1 MKKLTVMLLI
11 AAMVLGVSACGNSA
25 NKGNTATES
34 QMSTQE
40 AEDLDAKINEL
51 TQKENSILE
60 NHKALWEKVFNSID
74 KSTVEDATATNY
86 GDFLA
91 NSLDK
96 IKDKFTDDEL
106 KSLKEDV
113 EEIKKLE
120 DELQPLLEKQSAN
133 ASNKDS
139 GKEGASVFPEFKAKD
154 LDGNDVDSSI
164 ISKNAVTVLN
174 FWFNGCSP
182 CVQELPE
189 LNKLNE
195 ELKEKGGQVI
205 GINTDSLDGNE
216 DGIAEAKSILEKQGA
231 KYTNLSL
238 DSNSEAG
245 KYATSIMAFPTTIV
259 LDRNGNIIGEPIM
272 GGINTGLNNALT
284 GMGNSSKVILG
295 LVLGGM
301 MAIDMGGPFNKAAYV
316 FGTASLAYQTDAGY
330 MIMAAV
336 MVGGMVPPIAIA
348 IASWVFKN
356 KFTDNDRKTAPVNA
370 IMGLC
375 FISEAAIPF
384 AAGDPLHVIPP
395 CVIGSAVAGA
405 LSMAFKCTLMAPHG
419 GIFVFPVVGNALM
432 YIIALAIGS
441 IVGAVMLGLL
451 RKPVESK

>member
-40 AEDLDAKINEL
+40 AEDLNAQIDEL
-51 TQKENSILE
+51 TQKENNIIAGH
-60 NHKALWEKVFNSID
+60 NDLWNKVFNNID
-74 KSTVEDATATNY
+74 KSSVQDETTSNY

-91 NSLDK
+91 SALDA
-96 IKDKFTDDEL
+96 IKDQFTDEEL
-106 KSLKEDV
+106 KSLNDDIDA
-113 EEIKKLE
+113 IKKIE
-120 DELQPLLEKQSAN
+120 EQLQPLLEKQSAN
-133 ASNKDS
+133 ASNEDS
-139 GKEGASVFPEFKAKD
+139 GKEGASVFPEFQAKD

-272 GGINTGLNNALT
+272 GGI
-284 GMGNSSKVILG
+284 
-295 LVLGGM
+295 
-301 MAIDMGGPFNKAAYV
+301 
-316 FGTASLAYQTDAGY
+316 
-330 MIMAAV
+330 
-336 MVGGMVPPIAIA
+336 
-348 IASWVFKN
+348 
-356 KFTDNDRKTAPVNA
+356 DNDEVYKQLMKT
-370 IMGLC
+370 ID
-375 FISEAAIPF
+375 E
-384 AAGDPLHVIPP
+384 
-395 CVIGSAVAGA
+395 
-405 LSMAFKCTLMAPHG
+405 
-419 GIFVFPVVGNALM
+419 
-432 YIIALAIGS
+432 IIA
-441 IVGAVMLGLL
+441 
-451 RKPVESK
+451 KDQK

>member
-25 NKGNTATES
+25 NKENTATES

-74 KSTVEDATATNY
+74 KSTVKDATATNY

-139 GKEGASVFPEFKAKD
+139 GKE
-154 LDGNDVDSSI
+154 GNDVDSSI

-272 GGINTGLNNALT
+272 GGI
-284 GMGNSSKVILG
+284 
-295 LVLGGM
+295 
-301 MAIDMGGPFNKAAYV
+301 
-316 FGTASLAYQTDAGY
+316 
-330 MIMAAV
+330 
-336 MVGGMVPPIAIA
+336 
-348 IASWVFKN
+348 
-356 KFTDNDRKTAPVNA
+356 DNDEAYKQLMKT
-370 IMGLC
+370 IDQIL
-375 FISEAAIPF
+375 AA
-384 AAGDPLHVIPP
+384 D
-395 CVIGSAVAGA
+395 
-405 LSMAFKCTLMAPHG
+405 K
-419 GIFVFPVVGNALM
+419 N
-432 YIIALAIGS
+432 
-441 IVGAVMLGLL
+441 
-451 RKPVESK
+451 

>member
-25 NKGNTATES
+25 NKENTATES

-74 KSTVEDATATNY
+74 KSTVKDATATNY

-195 ELKEKGGQVI
+195 ELKEKGGQGVYC
-205 GINTDSLDGNE
+205 GRVVSHPC
-216 DGIAEAKSILEKQGA
+216 A
-231 KYTNLSL
+231 
-238 DSNSEAG
+238 AG
-245 KYATSIMAFPTTIV
+245 HQWRQSHRPPCA
-259 LDRNGNIIGEPIM
+259 
-272 GGINTGLNNALT
+272 
-284 GMGNSSKVILG
+284 
-295 LVLGGM
+295 
-301 MAIDMGGPFNKAAYV
+301 AAYEKH
-316 FGTASLAYQTDAGY
+316 GECRPCRTPCRGAEYPAADCCTAA
-330 MIMAAV
+330 
-336 MVGGMVPPIAIA
+336 
-348 IASWVFKN
+348 
-356 KFTDNDRKTAPVNA
+356 
-370 IMGLC
+370 LC
-375 FISEAAIPF
+375 R
-384 AAGDPLHVIPP
+384 G
-395 CVIGSAVAGA
+395 
-405 LSMAFKCTLMAPHG
+405 
-419 GIFVFPVVGNALM
+419 
-432 YIIALAIGS
+432 
-441 IVGAVMLGLL
+441 
-451 RKPVESK
+451 

>member
-25 NKGNTATES
+25 NKENTATES

-74 KSTVEDATATNY
+74 KSTVKDATATNY

-139 GKEGASVFPEFKAKD
+139 GKEGASVFPEFHAKD

-245 KYATSIMAFPTTIV
+245 KYATGIMAFPTTIV
-259 LDRNGNIIGEPIM
+259 LDRHGNINGEPIM
-272 GGINTGLNNALT
+272 GGI
-284 GMGNSSKVILG
+284 
-295 LVLGGM
+295 
-301 MAIDMGGPFNKAAYV
+301 
-316 FGTASLAYQTDAGY
+316 
-330 MIMAAV
+330 
-336 MVGGMVPPIAIA
+336 
-348 IASWVFKN
+348 
-356 KFTDNDRKTAPVNA
+356 DNDEAYKQLMKT
-370 IMGLC
+370 IDQIL
-375 FISEAAIPF
+375 AA
-384 AAGDPLHVIPP
+384 D
-395 CVIGSAVAGA
+395 
-405 LSMAFKCTLMAPHG
+405 K
-419 GIFVFPVVGNALM
+419 N
-432 YIIALAIGS
+432 
-441 IVGAVMLGLL
+441 
-451 RKPVESK
+451 

>member
-25 NKGNTATES
+25 NKENTATES

-74 KSTVEDATATNY
+74 KSTVKDATATNY

-195 ELKEKGGQVI
+195 ELKEKGLFEKTIIVVLSDHGDYCGEYGLIRKGVGLSESLTRIPMVWAGYQIKKQPKAIDAHVSLADLFPTFCTAI
-205 GINTDSLDGNE
+205 GDSIPVGVQGRSLWPMLTGKEYPKEEFSSVVVQLGFGGEDVPLDDSLTFEQEGALGPNKVAHFDELNTWTQSGTSRMVRMGDWKLIMNSYGKGELYNLKKDPYEINNLFGNPKLI
-216 DGIAEAKSILEKQGA
+216 DKQ
-231 KYTNLSL
+231 
-238 DSNSEAG
+238 SELLTKLLAWELRLQDPLPLPRHRYHF
-245 KYATSIMAFPTTIV
+245 K
-259 LDRNGNIIGEPIM
+259 RNPYN
-272 GGINTGLNNALT
+272 
-284 GMGNSSKVILG
+284 
-295 LVLGGM
+295 
-301 MAIDMGGPFNKAAYV
+301 YH
-316 FGTASLAYQTDAGY
+316 
-330 MIMAAV
+330 
-336 MVGGMVPPIAIA
+336 
-348 IASWVFKN
+348 
-356 KFTDNDRKTAPVNA
+356 FTD
-370 IMGLC
+370 
-375 FISEAAIPF
+375 
-384 AAGDPLHVIPP
+384 
-395 CVIGSAVAGA
+395 
-405 LSMAFKCTLMAPHG
+405 
-419 GIFVFPVVGNALM
+419 
-432 YIIALAIGS
+432 
-441 IVGAVMLGLL
+441 
-451 RKPVESK
+451 

>member
-25 NKGNTATES
+25 NKENTATES

-74 KSTVEDATATNY
+74 KSTVEDATTTNY

-91 NSLDK
+91 NALDK

-139 GKEGASVFPEFKAKD
+139 GKEGASVFPEFHAKD
-154 LDGNDVDSSI
+154 LDG
-164 ISKNAVTVLN
+164 NAVTVLN

-245 KYATSIMAFPTTIV
+245 KYATGIMAFPTTIV

-272 GGINTGLNNALT
+272 GGI
-284 GMGNSSKVILG
+284 
-295 LVLGGM
+295 
-301 MAIDMGGPFNKAAYV
+301 
-316 FGTASLAYQTDAGY
+316 
-330 MIMAAV
+330 
-336 MVGGMVPPIAIA
+336 
-348 IASWVFKN
+348 
-356 KFTDNDRKTAPVNA
+356 DNDEAYKQLMKT
-370 IMGLC
+370 IDQIL
-375 FISEAAIPF
+375 AA
-384 AAGDPLHVIPP
+384 D
-395 CVIGSAVAGA
+395 
-405 LSMAFKCTLMAPHG
+405 K
-419 GIFVFPVVGNALM
+419 N
-432 YIIALAIGS
+432 
-441 IVGAVMLGLL
+441 
-451 RKPVESK
+451 

>member
-25 NKGNTATES
+25 NKENTATES

-164 ISKNAVTVLN
+164 ISK
-174 FWFNGCSP
+174 
-182 CVQELPE
+182 
-189 LNKLNE
+189 
-195 ELKEKGGQVI
+195 
-205 GINTDSLDGNE
+205 
-216 DGIAEAKSILEKQGA
+216 
-231 KYTNLSL
+231 YTNLSL

-272 GGINTGLNNALT
+272 GGI
-284 GMGNSSKVILG
+284 
-295 LVLGGM
+295 
-301 MAIDMGGPFNKAAYV
+301 
-316 FGTASLAYQTDAGY
+316 
-330 MIMAAV
+330 
-336 MVGGMVPPIAIA
+336 
-348 IASWVFKN
+348 
-356 KFTDNDRKTAPVNA
+356 DNDEAYKQLMKT
-370 IMGLC
+370 IDQIL
-375 FISEAAIPF
+375 AA
-384 AAGDPLHVIPP
+384 D
-395 CVIGSAVAGA
+395 
-405 LSMAFKCTLMAPHG
+405 K
-419 GIFVFPVVGNALM
+419 N
-432 YIIALAIGS
+432 
-441 IVGAVMLGLL
+441 
-451 RKPVESK
+451 

>member
-74 KSTVEDATATNY
+74 KSTV

-205 GINTDSLDGNE
+205 GINIDSLDGNE

-272 GGINTGLNNALT
+272 GGI
-284 GMGNSSKVILG
+284 
-295 LVLGGM
+295 
-301 MAIDMGGPFNKAAYV
+301 
-316 FGTASLAYQTDAGY
+316 
-330 MIMAAV
+330 
-336 MVGGMVPPIAIA
+336 
-348 IASWVFKN
+348 
-356 KFTDNDRKTAPVNA
+356 DNDEAYKQLMKT
-370 IMGLC
+370 IDQIL
-375 FISEAAIPF
+375 AA
-384 AAGDPLHVIPP
+384 D
-395 CVIGSAVAGA
+395 
-405 LSMAFKCTLMAPHG
+405 K
-419 GIFVFPVVGNALM
+419 N
-432 YIIALAIGS
+432 
-441 IVGAVMLGLL
+441 
-451 RKPVESK
+451 

>member
-25 NKGNTATES
+25 NKENTATES

-91 NSLDK
+91 NALDK
-96 IKDKFTDDEL
+96 IKDQFTDDEL

-133 ASNKDS
+133 ASNEDS
-139 GKEGASVFPEFKAKD
+139 GKEGASVFPEFQAKD
-154 LDGNDVDSSI
+154 LDGNDVDSSV

-195 ELKEKGGQVI
+195 ELKDKGGQVI
-205 GINTDSLDGNE
+205 GVNADALDGNK
-216 DGIAEAKSILEKQGA
+216 DGIADAKGILKKQGA
-231 KYTNLSL
+231 NYVNLAL
-238 DSNSEAG
+238 DSDSEAG
-245 KYATSIMAFPTTIV
+245 QYTSNIMAFPTTV
-259 LDRNGNIIGEPIM
+259 LVDRSGNIIGDPIL
-272 GGINTGLNNALT
+272 GGINNDDVYDQVMKT
-284 GMGNSSKVILG
+284 
-295 LVLGGM
+295 
-301 MAIDMGGPFNKAAYV
+301 ID
-316 FGTASLAYQTDAGY
+316 
-330 MIMAAV
+330 
-336 MVGGMVPPIAIA
+336 
-348 IASWVFKN
+348 
-356 KFTDNDRKTAPVNA
+356 
-370 IMGLC
+370 
-375 FISEAAIPF
+375 E
-384 AAGDPLHVIPP
+384 
-395 CVIGSAVAGA
+395 
-405 LSMAFKCTLMAPHG
+405 
-419 GIFVFPVVGNALM
+419 
-432 YIIALAIGS
+432 IIA
-441 IVGAVMLGLL
+441 
-451 RKPVESK
+451 KDQK

>member
-25 NKGNTATES
+25 NKENTSTES

-60 NHKALWEKVFNSID
+60 NHKALWEKVFNSI
-74 KSTVEDATATNY
+74 VQDATATNY

-91 NSLDK
+91 NALDK
-96 IKDKFTDDEL
+96 IKDQFTDDEL

-133 ASNKDS
+133 ASNEDS
-139 GKEGASVFPEFKAKD
+139 GKEGASVFPEFQAKD

-164 ISKNAVTVLN
+164 ISKNSVTVLN

-205 GINTDSLDGNE
+205 GINIDSLDGNE
-216 DGIAEAKSILEKQGA
+216 DGIAEAKNILEKQGA

-272 GGINTGLNNALT
+272 GGI
-284 GMGNSSKVILG
+284 
-295 LVLGGM
+295 
-301 MAIDMGGPFNKAAYV
+301 
-316 FGTASLAYQTDAGY
+316 
-330 MIMAAV
+330 
-336 MVGGMVPPIAIA
+336 
-348 IASWVFKN
+348 
-356 KFTDNDRKTAPVNA
+356 DNDEVYKQLMKT
-370 IMGLC
+370 ID
-375 FISEAAIPF
+375 E
-384 AAGDPLHVIPP
+384 
-395 CVIGSAVAGA
+395 
-405 LSMAFKCTLMAPHG
+405 
-419 GIFVFPVVGNALM
+419 
-432 YIIALAIGS
+432 IIA
-441 IVGAVMLGLL
+441 
-451 RKPVESK
+451 KDQK

>member
-25 NKGNTATES
+25 NKENTATES

-284 GMGNSSKVILG
+284 GMGNSSKVILE
-295 LVLGGM
+295 LILSGM
-301 MAIDMGGPFNKAAYV
+301 MALI
-316 FGTASLAYQTDAGY
+316 
-330 MIMAAV
+330 
-336 MVGGMVPPIAIA
+336 
-348 IASWVFKN
+348 WVVSFK
-356 KFTDNDRKTAPVNA
+356 F
-370 IMGLC
+370 
-375 FISEAAIPF
+375 F
-384 AAGDPLHVIPP
+384 
-395 CVIGSAVAGA
+395 
-405 LSMAFKCTLMAPHG
+405 
-419 GIFVFPVVGNALM
+419 
-432 YIIALAIGS
+432 
-441 IVGAVMLGLL
+441 
-451 RKPVESK
+451 